1 MPSLDLYRRQ
11 ISSLGSTVGS
21 SLKRSSDMIMESTW
35 DNDIQSRV
43 CYIYDYFHDD
53 DPDAV
58 SGFDYTNTNKHK
70 IDAKFIVTQY
80 STLSK
85 GQVEYHLMFRPSQ
98 ALSFTQWDDLY
109 YFEED
114 YRNRF
119 SMTWPIGMYV
129 DIPDER
135 GVYKR
140 WLICAKEIGNQFEK
154 YSILPCDYKFQWVD
168 RFDGKKV
175 KREMWGCLR
184 GMNSYTAGLW
194 IDYNFYALDDVGSIW
209 LPLNSVTQNVGYL
222 TTSGKSNQRVCVSA
236 KIDTPMTYKI
246 SKVGVAQPVG
256 LIKLTLDQDSFNQY
270 TDYIERDEYGNII
283 GMWADYYYDDTK
295 PSQPLEDAG
304 IVGNMLVNLTA
315 PNSRLRVGGSYKTI
329 TASIIDNGVDVTA
342 EHMMDIGNWR
352 VYLGKDLVDITDSSL
367 IILMSPPDKPNVA
380 KIKFANDR
388 SYINKIITVRCTVDN
403 IVGEIQLDLT
413 G

>member
-1 MPSLDLYRRQ
+1 M
-11 ISSLGSTVGS
+11 V
-21 SLKRSSDMIMESTW
+21 MESTW
-35 DNDIQSRV
+35 NNDLQSRV

-58 SGFDYTNTNKHK
+58 SDFDYRNTKKHR

-80 STLSK
+80 STLAK
-85 GQVEYHLMFRPSQ
+85 GQVEYHIMFRPSQ
-98 ALSFTQWDDLY
+98 ALSFKQQDDLY

-114 YRNRF
+114 YRRQF
-119 SMTWPIGMYV
+119 SMTWPIGMYI
-129 DIPDER
+129 DIPDEK

-154 YSILPCDYKFQWVD
+154 YSVLPCDYKLQWID

-175 KREMWGCLR
+175 KRQMWSCLR
-184 GMNSYTAGLW
+184 NMNSYTAGLW
-194 IDYNFYALDDVGSIW
+194 IDYNFFALDDVGSVW
-209 LPLNSVTQNVGYL
+209 VPMNSITKNLGYL

-236 KIDTPMTYKI
+236 KIDTPITYKI
-246 SKVGVAQPVG
+246 SKVGVTMPQG
-256 LIKLTLDQDSFNQY
+256 LVKLTLDQDFYNQY
-270 TDYIERDEYGNII
+270 TDYVERDDDGNII
-283 GMWADYYYDDTK
+283 GMWADYYQDDTE
-295 PSQPLEDAG
+295 PVDPVVENS
-304 IVGNMLVNLTA
+304 VTVNLTA

-329 TASIIDNGVDVTA
+329 TATV
-342 EHMMDIGNWR
+342 EHLGEDKTSEYTLNSGNWR
-352 VYLGKDLVDITDSSL
+352 VYIGKDMVDITDSNL
-367 IILMSPPDKPNVA
+367 VTLLFPPEKQNVI

-388 SYINKIITVRCTVDN
+388 GYINNIITVRCTVEN